1 MRRLLRTYLPVLLL
15 LLVALLVPVGV
26 VAVWADREVEDTGR
40 YVETM
45 APLADNP
52 DVQRAVAERLTSETM
67 KKIDLGPFQDGTERL
82 LGEAA
87 RSFTGTDA
95 YRTAWNTVNRV
106 THDAFRDAL
115 AAPRG
120 SGDTVSVDLAPVTE
134 ELKQQ
139 LAADGVPLAGSI
151 PVVHT
156 DIVLVRTDQ
165 LDTWRTA
172 HRFLAPAGR
181 WLPPLVLALAAL
193 AVLLAVP
200 GRRLHTLAFAGLAL
214 TAGAL
219 LLALAL
225 TITHD
230 VALSH
235 LTAETGAPAAEALY
249 STVTSPLRSTAWAAG
264 AAGLALAALTW
275 AARWVAGRRGGG
287 GSTGAAGHGSRERAG
302 HAGRGGEEHA
312 GRG

>member
-1 MRRLLRTYLPVLLL
+1 MRRRLRTCLSVLLL
-15 LLVALLVPVGV
+15 VLVALLVPVGA

-45 APLADNP
+45 APLADDP
-52 DVQRAVAERLTSETM
+52 DVQNAVAERLTSETM
-67 KKIDLGPFQDGTERL
+67 KRIDLGPLRDGTERL

-120 SGDTVSVDLAPVTE
+120 SGDTVTVDLAPVTE
-134 ELKQQ
+134 ELKRQ
-139 LAADGVPLAGSI
+139 LAADGVPLAERL

-165 LDTWRTA
+165 LDTWRSV

-193 AVLLAVP
+193 AVLLAPP

-219 LLALAL
+219 LLALTLA
-225 TITHD
+225 ITHNL
-230 VALSH
+230 ALSH
-235 LTAETGAPAAEALY
+235 LTTEIGAPAAEALY
-249 STVTSPLRSTAWAAG
+249 STVTAPLRTTAWAVG
-264 AAGLALAALTW
+264 AAGTVVAVVAW
-275 AARWVAGRRGGG
+275 GARWATGRRSGN
-287 GSTGAAGHGSRERAG
+287 TGRESRERAG
-302 HAGRGGEEHA
+302 HAGRWDEERG